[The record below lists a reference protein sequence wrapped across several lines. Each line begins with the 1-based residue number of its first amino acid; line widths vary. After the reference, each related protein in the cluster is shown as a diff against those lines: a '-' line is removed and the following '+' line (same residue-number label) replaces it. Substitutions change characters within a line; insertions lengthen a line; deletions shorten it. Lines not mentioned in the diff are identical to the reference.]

1 MPASVQAG
9 ARPQLRGDARSLA
22 RHFRFHHVM
31 TIWIARSAPQTCK
44 ARHPRSPPASK
55 KVQLSALASRALDLD
70 VRSHPQKSS
79 RCLLITSVPLP
90 QALNAEQ
97 RRTDVLPSSKQQRTL
112 MQETNQSSKL
122 CRDGAD
128 CRGHVL
134 ARDALIS
141 EVSYVGVV
149 PQRSSRRCC
158 DVDMFLISPPSPCR
172 LPPQPAHNQGL
183 WLLHKSLT
191 APTNKPRW
199 APNAGRWAASSFHIT
214 KH

>member
-1 MPASVQAG
+1 MPANHI
-9 ARPQLRGDARSLA
+9 RPTATSPERGTTT
-22 RHFRFHHVM
+22 H
-31 TIWIARSAPQTCK
+31 
-44 ARHPRSPPASK
+44 
-55 KVQLSALASRALDLD
+55 
-70 VRSHPQKSS
+70 
-79 RCLLITSVPLP
+79 RCL
-90 QALNAEQ
+90 ALLKAAKNL
-97 RRTDVLPSSKQQRTL
+97 DL

-183 WLLHKSLT
+183 CLLHKSLT

-214 KH
+214 KHQRLMSAVNRLLASLLAASFFCTSTTSSASWTRPKQNDSSFET